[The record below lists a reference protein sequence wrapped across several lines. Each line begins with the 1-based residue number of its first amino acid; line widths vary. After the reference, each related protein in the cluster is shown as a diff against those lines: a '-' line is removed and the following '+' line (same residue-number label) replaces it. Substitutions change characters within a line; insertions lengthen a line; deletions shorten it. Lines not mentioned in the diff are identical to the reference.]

1 MTDRVLDWK
10 PRFDPKSL
18 NFKVSKLTDSTATRN
33 RIWKRDTWLD
43 QGQEGACVGFS
54 GAHVMSTTP
63 RAHNPRYGQQD
74 AEDLYHA
81 AQQND
86 QWPGENYEGSSV
98 LGGMQAL
105 KVEGRIDSYHWCTT
119 LTEALH
125 AVSYLGPLQ
134 IGVNWYNDMF
144 EPDAKGFLRVSGK
157 LAGGHAICVGG
168 ISVDKQAVLLYN
180 SWGKSWGN
188 NGNAWL
194 AFEDLDTLLHQ
205 DAEFALPKKVKS

>member
-1 MTDRVLDWK
+1 MTERVLDWK
-10 PRFDPKSL
+10 PRFDPRSL
-18 NFKVSKLTDSTATRN
+18 DYKVSKKLGLGAPKTRT
-33 RIWKRDTWLD
+33 WKRDTWLD

-63 RAHNPRYGQQD
+63 KAHNPRYTHQD

-105 KVEGRIDSYHWCTT
+105 KAQGRITSYLWCTT
-119 LTEALH
+119 LEEAQH
-125 AVSYLGPLQ
+125 AVSYVGPLQ
-134 IGVNWYNDMF
+134 IGVTWYNDMF
-144 EPDAKGFLRVSGK
+144 TPDKQGFLHVGGGV
-157 LAGGHAICVGG
+157 AGGHAICVGG
-168 ISVDKQAVLLYN
+168 ISTTKQAFLLYN
-180 SWGKSWGN
+180 SWGQSWGQ

-194 AFEDLDTLLHQ
+194 AFEDMDTLLKDQ
-205 DAEFALPKKVKS
+205 GEFALPRKVKS